1 MTKRIKLF
9 IASVVLALGFLFC
22 FCVVSVNAEVEPQP
36 ANDETQEVV
45 ENTTNEEETTEQE
58 TENQEVE
65 QVKQEVKN
73 ALDWFKSLDAEAV
86 KGWLIGLVVKSGV
99 DALVL
104 LYFVVKMILAKTKE
118 YKQTELWNQVIAK
131 MDAEHQEKVENLIK
145 DFNSQLADIENTL
158 KEEINKLDD
167 EKKQVAKNNI
177 AILKDNLNDIKVDL
191 EK

>member
-22 FCVVSVNAEVEPQP
+22 FCVVSVNADELPQ
-36 ANDETQEVV
+36 DEQQEVV
-45 ENTTNEEETTEQE
+45 ENTTNEEEQE

-104 LYFVVKMILAKTKE
+104 LCFVVKLILSKTKE
-118 YKQTELWNQVIAK
+118 YKQTELWNQVVAK

-145 DFNSQLADIENTL
+145 EFNAKMETLQNEL

>member
-36 ANDETQEVV
+36 ADDETQEVV

-58 TENQEVE
+58 QEE
-65 QVKQEVKN
+65 IKQEVKN

-86 KGWLIGLVVKSGV
+86 KGWLIGLASYLGANV
-99 DALVL
+99 LVL
-104 LYFVVKMILAKTKE
+104 LALVIKLILSKTKE
-118 YKQTELWNQVIAK
+118 YKQTELWNQVVAK

-145 DFNSQLADIENTL
+145 EFNTKMETLQNEL

-177 AILKDNLNDIKVDL
+177 AILKDNLNDIKEDL